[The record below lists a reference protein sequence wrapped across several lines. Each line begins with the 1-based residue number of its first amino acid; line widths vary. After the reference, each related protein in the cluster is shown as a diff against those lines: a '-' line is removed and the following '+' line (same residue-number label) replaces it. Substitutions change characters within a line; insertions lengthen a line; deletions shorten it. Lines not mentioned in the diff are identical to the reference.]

1 MRRVVRIPAGSHMV
15 LIPLKGEPREVAEGW
30 LRTEKSSRELK
41 EVAERRTRMDA
52 LVQRSMDCASLNR
65 H

>member
-1 MRRVVRIPAGSHMV
+1 MV